1 MSNYYSYGRCTKNE
15 KGLVEVTMEYNN
27 GFWAD
32 VFSQIRVKETWVD
45 LHYAWQNKETGDL
58 ASTDKSIEIS
68 EIIEMMD
75 DARIESYR

>member
-1 MSNYYSYGRCTKNE
+1 MSKYYSYGRCTKNE
-15 KGLVEVTMEYNN
+15 QGLAEVNLEYNN

-32 VFSQIRVKETWVD
+32 VFNKSKVKETWVY

-58 ASTDKSIEIS
+58 ASINKMIEIS

-75 DARIESYR
+75 DTRIESYR